1 MLLSHAP
8 FLLYAPDSTTPK
20 SIPDRPKASLLYFF
34 QQSYKSHK
42 SLSRRSRF
50 YSCGSPGFA
59 NFADSIL
66 ISPSHIDGWSH
77 PSGEWRR
84 SGRPSGRSF
93 PELGGEREP
102 AEEGE
107 EGRVTAEVVVG
118 VLTGSCPLSF
128 DIATALGASQTATL
142 PA

>member
-20 SIPDRPKASLLYFF
+20 AF
-34 QQSYKSHK
+34 QIDSKLRCCIVQLSYNSHK

-50 YSCGSPGFA
+50 YSCGSPGFV

-66 ISPSHIDGWSH
+66 ISPSHTDGWSH

-102 AEEGE
+102 EEGE

-128 DIATALGASQTATL
+128 DIATALGASQTAAL